1 MIARRRFLAGALSL
15 AALPR
20 MARAGDARLSFSGAM
35 EQGGLVIGRARDAA
49 HVSVDDVE
57 IRLSQTGDFAFGF
70 SYDRTTQ
77 AHVKIAYAD
86 GTNET
91 RDVMPAARTY
101 ETQSVNGLP
110 EEYVSPPPE
119 ILARIAHENELIV
132 AARTHDTDADWFAGG
147 FDWPV
152 PGIVSGLFGSR
163 RILNGKP
170 MAPHL
175 GVDIAAPEGT
185 PIKAPAGAIV
195 SIADD
200 YYLDGGFTLLDHGRG
215 VFTCYLHQSKRFVH
229 AGDTVQRGQQIGLI
243 GKTGR
248 ATGPHLHWGLNW
260 FQVKLD
266 PSLSTTTPSPP
277 RA

>member
-20 MARAGDARLSFSGAM
+20 FARAEAPRLTLAGSM
-35 EQGGLVIGRARDAA
+35 QQGGLVIGRTERTARVTVDDAA
-49 HVSVDDVE
+49 
-57 IRLSQTGDFAFGF
+57 LSQSGNFAFGF
-70 SYDRTTQ
+70 AYDRTTP
-77 AHVKIAYAD
+77 AHVRVEYAD

-91 RDVMPAARTY
+91 RDVTPVTRTY
-101 ETQSVNGLP
+101 ATQSITGVP
-110 EEYVSPPPE
+110 EQYVSPPPE
-119 ILARIAHENELIV
+119 VQARIAHENALIV
-132 AARTHDTDADWFAGG
+132 AARTRNTDADWFAEG
-147 FDWPV
+147 FDWPAA
-152 PGIVSGLFGSR
+152 GIISSVFGSQ

-175 GVDIAAPEGT
+175 GVDIAAREGT
-185 PIKAPAGAIV
+185 PIHAPANANV
-195 SIADD
+195 LIADD

-215 VFTCYLHQSKRFVH
+215 VFTCYLHQSKRLVK
-229 AGDTVQRGQQIGLI
+229 AGDAVQRGQKIGEV

-266 PSLSTTTPSPP
+266 PSLSTTAPSPP
-277 RA
+277 KL

>member
-20 MARAGDARLSFSGAM
+20 VAQAGDARLSFSGAM
-35 EQGGLVIGRARDAA
+35 EQGGLVIGHARDAA

-57 IRLSQTGDFAFGF
+57 IHLSQTGEFAFGF
-70 SYDRTTQ
+70 SYDRTTP
-77 AHVKIAYAD
+77 AHVKITYTD

-91 RDVMPAARTY
+91 RDVMPASRTY
-101 ETQSVNGLP
+101 ETQSVSGLP

-119 ILARIAHENELIV
+119 ILKRIAHENELIV
-132 AARTHDTDADWFAGG
+132 AARTRDTDADSFANG

-152 PGIVSGLFGSR
+152 PGIVSGVFGSR

-185 PIKAPAGAIV
+185 PIKAPAGGIV
-195 SIADD
+195 AIADD

-215 VFTCYLHQSKRFVH
+215 VFTCYLHQSKRFVR

>member
-15 AALPR
+15 VALPR
-20 MARAGDARLSFSGAM
+20 IARADEARLSFTGSM
-35 EQGGLVIGRARDAA
+35 EQGGLVIGHTRDAA
-49 HVSVDDVE
+49 HVMVDDAE
-57 IRLSQTGDFAFGF
+57 IHLSQNDDFAFGF
-70 SYDRTTQ
+70 SYDRTAP
-77 AHVKIAYAD
+77 AHVKITYVD
-86 GTNET
+86 GTNDA
-91 RDVMPAARTY
+91 RDVTPVARTY
-101 ETQSVNGLP
+101 ETQSITGVP

-119 ILARIAHENELIV
+119 VLKRIAHENELIV
-132 AARTHDTDADWFAGG
+132 AARTHDTDADGFANGL
-147 FDWPV
+147 DWPV
-152 PGIVSGLFGSR
+152 PGIISSVFGSR
-163 RILNGKP
+163 RILNGKA

-185 PIKAPAGAIV
+185 PIKAPASAVV

-215 VFTCYLHQSKRFVH
+215 VFTCYLHQSKRFVR
-229 AGDTVQRGQQIGLI
+229 AGDTVQRGQQIGLV